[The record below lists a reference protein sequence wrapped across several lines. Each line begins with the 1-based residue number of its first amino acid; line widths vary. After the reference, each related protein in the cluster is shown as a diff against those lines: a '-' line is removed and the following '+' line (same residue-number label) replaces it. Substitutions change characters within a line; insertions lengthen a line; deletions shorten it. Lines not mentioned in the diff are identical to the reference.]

1 MPVSTCP
8 LCGTTPHECRFMEP
22 TAPAP
27 VPAAEE
33 AAAIPLSKVLAHH
46 RDYVKST
53 SVIDYAALIA
63 RAEHLEALAARALRG
78 TVTEEMVE
86 RHARWMC
93 EYNGEPPDEPS
104 AMLENGEP
112 VLVWQN
118 YAGDSRAALQAA
130 LGGKE

>member
-78 TVTEEMVE
+78 TVTDEMVRVAGRTFRRLRRE
-86 RHARWMC
+86 G
-93 EYNGEPPDEPS
+93 NGTYY
-104 AMLENGEP
+104 AM
-112 VLVWQN
+112 
-118 YAGDSRAALQAA
+118 SAALQAA